1 MCSLPKLSFTALDSI
16 PVYMWIFKVEFA
28 DTIFATYSLPADSR
42 ESNDKQFSLWL
53 LSTKRFMFIFSIN
66 FIVLLPLKRNSFPKF
81 FLIKFRIMI

>member
-1 MCSLPKLSFTALDSI
+1 MMCSLPKLSFTALDSI

-28 DTIFATYSLPADSR
+28 DTIFATYSLPADSG

-66 FIVLLPLKRNSFPKF
+66 FLVLLPSKRNSFQNF
-81 FLIKFRIMI
+81 FD

>member
-1 MCSLPKLSFTALDSI
+1 MMCSLPKLSFTALDSV

-53 LSTKRFMFIFSIN
+53 LSTKHLCLFSPSIFQYCYHQKEILS
-66 FIVLLPLKRNSFPKF
+66 KKF
-81 FLIKFRIMI
+81 FD

>member
-1 MCSLPKLSFTALDSI
+1 MMCSLPKLSFTALDSI

-53 LSTKRFMFIFSIN
+53 LSTKRFFSIN
-66 FIVLLPLKRNSFPKF
+66 FLVLLPSKRNSFQNF
-81 FLIKFRIMI
+81 FD